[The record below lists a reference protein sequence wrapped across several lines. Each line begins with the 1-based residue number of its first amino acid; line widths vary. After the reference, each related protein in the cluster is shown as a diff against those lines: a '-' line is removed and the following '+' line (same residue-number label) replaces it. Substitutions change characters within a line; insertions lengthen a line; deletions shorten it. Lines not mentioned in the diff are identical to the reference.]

1 MIADAAPPVKS
12 WRDIKYHLW
21 YNLFMEIEFNLD
33 VILKRKKIGL
43 REAARICDLPY
54 SSIQRIAANKNN
66 QLSLRTIE
74 KLCNGLNI
82 KWADLFREKVK

>member
-1 MIADAAPPVKS
+1 MVSDAAPPVKG
-12 WRDIKYHLW
+12 WRDIKYHPC
-21 YNLFMEIEFNLD
+21 YNYFMEIEFNLD
-33 VILKRKKIGL
+33 VILKKKKIGL
-43 REAARICDLPY
+43 REAARICGLPY
-54 SSIQRIAANKNN
+54 SSLQRISANKNN